1 MAKVQNQAQFEL
13 DYKSRTIDS
22 ITPKSTKDGKITYTI
37 TLGDVKVKKSEVQEI
52 KEQLKLLMER
62 MDQGFKQVNARLD
75 VVDTRLDNLEVK
87 VDNLTVAVKELQ
99 SEAKSHGW
107 DIKAELK

>member
-37 TLGDVKVKKSEVQEI
+37 TLGDVKVKKSQFD
-52 KEQLKLLMER
+52 QLMEK
-62 MDQGFKQVNARLD
+62 MDEGFKQVN
-75 VVDTRLDNLEVK
+75 TRLD
-87 VDNLTVAVKELQ
+87 DLTVSVKELQ
-99 SEAKSHGW
+99 SEAKSHDW
-107 DIKAELK
+107 NIKAELK